1 MRQGCSFNFP
11 KGFLVRKLGGGI
23 LIGNL
28 EMDESKM
35 RRSRSDVIEV
45 YGLIRVSLIRGL
57 LEKIFESGL
66 LPEML
71 YTNYVDSEIYLNYLI
86 LINQVAGEA

>member
-1 MRQGCSFNFP
+1 
-11 KGFLVRKLGGGI
+11 
-23 LIGNL
+23 
-28 EMDESKM
+28 MDESKM

-57 LEKIFESGL
+57 LEKISESGL

-71 YTNYVDSEIYLNYLI
+71 YTNYVDSEIYLHYLI
-86 LINQVAGEA
+86 LINQVVGEA

>member
-1 MRQGCSFNFP
+1 
-11 KGFLVRKLGGGI
+11 
-23 LIGNL
+23 
-28 EMDESKM
+28 MDESKM

-57 LEKIFESGL
+57 LEEIFESGL

-71 YTNYVDSEIYLNYLI
+71 YTNYVDCEIYLHYLI
-86 LINQVAGEA
+86 LINQVVGEA